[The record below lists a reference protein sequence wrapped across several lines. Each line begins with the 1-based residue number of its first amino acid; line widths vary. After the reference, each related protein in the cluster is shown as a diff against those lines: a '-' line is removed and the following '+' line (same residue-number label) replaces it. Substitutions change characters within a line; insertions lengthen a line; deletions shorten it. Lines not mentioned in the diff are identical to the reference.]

1 MSNVTNKSRRDFLRN
16 LQYVLAGGAATA
28 MLPQLELVGR
38 AMALSPAALTGY
50 RATVCIFLLGGND
63 SFNMLVPYAQGEYDA
78 YLTAR
83 GGVFNASNNGQGLG
97 IARDALLPIADAG
110 SGKQYGLHPSMTQV
124 KTLFDS
130 GELAFMANVGTLVE
144 PITKTEFTA
153 RSKPMPPSLYSH
165 NDQQRLWMMGHSAN
179 LNGTRGW
186 GGLCADKLRV
196 ANNAGLAGLPPSITI
211 AGNNLFQNGTLTT
224 PYAMSGSGPALHRYA
239 SNMNST
245 GDYIRREALEELV
258 NRKYT
263 ASLMQDQYAVLGD
276 SAMVL
281 GETLTSVLDPAK
293 GGDISTVFPAN
304 NHLASQLRMVART
317 IKASRTSAINHS
329 RQIYYVTMGGFD
341 THDNQINNQAGLLTR
356 VSEALMAFRNALNEI
371 GALNDVTTFTMS
383 DFGRTLNSNGNG
395 TDHGWGGVQM
405 MMGGSASK
413 GGPLNGKR
421 VYGTYPVL
429 ELDGA
434 QSVGR
439 GRMIPTTSNNQ
450 FSATFAKWLGM
461 DSADLGTVFAGLDKF
476 SAPTLDFLR

>member
-1 MSNVTNKSRRDFLRN
+1 MSNVSNKSRRDFLRN

-38 AMALSPAALTGY
+38 AMALTPAALTGY

-63 SFNMLVPYAQGEYDA
+63 SFNMLIPYAQSEHDEY
-78 YLTAR
+78 LKSR
-83 GGVFNASNNGQGLG
+83 GGVYNASNNNQALG
-97 IARDALLPIADAG
+97 IARDALLPISDA
-110 SGKQYGLHPSMTQV
+110 SNGKQYGLHPSFANV

-130 GELAFMANVGTLVE
+130 GELAFVANVGTLMQPV
-144 PITKTEFTA
+144 TKAEVSA
-153 RSKPMPPSLYSH
+153 RTKPVPPSLYSH
-165 NDQQRLWMMGHSAN
+165 NDQQRLWMMGHSSN

-196 ANNAGLAGLPPSITI
+196 ANNAGLAGLPPSISI
-211 AGNNLFQNGTLTT
+211 SGNNLFQNGTLTT
-224 PYAMSGSGPALHRYA
+224 PYAMSGGGPTLHQYA
-239 SNMNST
+239 RNMNDT
-245 GDYIRREALEELV
+245 GEYIRREALEALV
-258 NRKYT
+258 NRKYS
-263 ASLMQDQYAVLGD
+263 ASLMQDQYAVIGD
-276 SAMVL
+276 GAMVV
-281 GETLTSVLDPAK
+281 GETLASVLHKDN
-293 GGDISTVFPAN
+293 GGEIATVFPSN
-304 NHLASQLRMVART
+304 NHLASQLRLVART
-317 IKASRTSAINHS
+317 IKASRTSTINHS

-395 TDHGWGGVQM
+395 TDHAWGGVQL
-405 MMGGSASK
+405 MMGGSAAK

-429 ELDGA
+429 ELEGD
-434 QSVGR
+434 QSMGR

-450 FSATFAKWLGM
+450 FSATFAQWLGV
-461 DSADLGTVFAGLDKF
+461 DSADLGTIFPGLGNF
-476 SAPTLDFLR
+476 SAPTLDFLK